1 MKLFSTGIFL
11 VFVIIIGV
19 IPFRFLYF
27 FSDLVGFILYHI
39 IGYRKKVVFQNL
51 IGCFPEKTEKEII
64 DLAKKSYLNLSDIII
79 ESFKSFTMTKS
90 QLVKR
95 YFFTNLDEIAP
106 YEASGHSMIL
116 AAGHHGNWE
125 WSTVSAGLQLKSQ
138 MVGIYKPLSNKYMD
152 WILRKSRERTNTTLC
167 SIYSTRSTFSTYHN
181 KSVVFMMAGDQ
192 NPGNLKKSIWIN
204 FMGQPT
210 AFLDGIERYAREYNL
225 PVIFAEAHRVAR
237 GKYTIELTKL
247 TDTPLELEKGRITQL
262 YANKLEQIIRD
273 RPECWLWSHKRWK
286 LNLPKNAKVL
296 G

>member
-1 MKLFSTGIFL
+1 MKLLSTGIFL

-19 IPFRFLYF
+19 IPFRLLYI
-27 FSDLVGFILYHI
+27 FSDLVSFVLYHV
-39 IGYRKKVVFQNL
+39 IGYRKKVVFENL
-51 IGCFPEKTEKEII
+51 TGCFPDKTEKEII

-79 ESFKSFTMTKS
+79 ESFKSFTMSKT

-95 YFFTNLDEIAP
+95 YIFTNLDVIAP
-106 YEASGHSMIL
+106 YETTGQSIIL

-125 WSTVSAGLQLKSQ
+125 WSTVSAGFQLKNK

-152 WILRKSRERTNTTLC
+152 RILRKSRERTNTTLC
-167 SIYSTRSTFSTYHN
+167 SIFKTKSTFSTYHN
-181 KSVVFMMAGDQ
+181 KSAAFMMAGDQ
-192 NPGNLKKSIWIN
+192 NPGNLKKSIWIH
-204 FMGQPT
+204 FMGRPT

-247 TDTPLELEKGRITQL
+247 TDTPLELEKGRITQM
-262 YANKLEQIIRD
+262 YANKLEQIIND

-286 LNLPKNAKVL
+286 LTLPENTRVL